1 MEKKKREE
9 FIDIAKGIAILCV
22 IIGHTWKN
30 AYPADKRLM
39 VFIYSFHMPLFF
51 ILSGWCL
58 KSTDVKIS
66 SVIVKKIKQLVVP
79 YVVINFIRTM
89 IMSPELFLKTEFW
102 RSLFYA
108 AGRDM
113 QKGLDGKPV
122 SQIGMT
128 WFLMSLF
135 MCQILYLCVKK
146 ISEEYEVSMW
156 LLIICLAMMA
166 SQLRDYFWLPLGIQ
180 AGVYGMFFYH
190 SGCVMKEKKIFEK
203 DLKKL
208 PVGSILIGLFV
219 WLLDIKV
226 GCVGVHQASYGGI
239 ISLAAP
245 VCGTYFVVKLSQ
257 FIYVKGAKISRF
269 LSWCGRFSLYIYA
282 IHALDVIGLSVIKRM
297 VLCVFG
303 LPSKKGALL
312 YCVIRIMVVV
322 IGARVLTVVSEVWRM
337 RRMHRAG

>member
-1 MEKKKREE
+1 M
-9 FIDIAKGIAILCV
+9 
-22 IIGHTWKN
+22 
-30 AYPADKRLM
+30 
-39 VFIYSFHMPLFF
+39 
-51 ILSGWCL
+51 
-58 KSTDVKIS
+58 
-66 SVIVKKIKQLVVP
+66 
-79 YVVINFIRTM
+79 
-89 IMSPELFLKTEFW
+89 
-102 RSLFYA
+102 
-108 AGRDM
+108 
-113 QKGLDGKPV
+113 
-122 SQIGMT
+122 
-128 WFLMSLF
+128 
-135 MCQILYLCVKK
+135 
-146 ISEEYEVSMW
+146 
-156 LLIICLAMMA
+156 
-166 SQLRDYFWLPLGIQ
+166 
-180 AGVYGMFFYH
+180 
-190 SGCVMKEKKIFEK
+190 
-203 DLKKL
+203 
-208 PVGSILIGLFV
+208 
-219 WLLDIKV
+219 

>member
-113 QKGLDGKPV
+113 QKGIDGKPV

-156 LLIICLAMMA
+156 LLIICLA
-166 SQLRDYFWLPLGIQ
+166 IQ

>member
-113 QKGLDGKPV
+113 QKGIDGKPV

-128 WFLMSLF
+128 WFLVYAITPPFPHPGCPES
-135 MCQILYLCVKK
+135 
-146 ISEEYEVSMW
+146 
-156 LLIICLAMMA
+156 
-166 SQLRDYFWLPLGIQ
+166 

>member
-113 QKGLDGKPV
+113 QKGIDGKPV

-180 AGVYGMFFYH
+180 A
-190 SGCVMKEKKIFEK
+190 
-203 DLKKL
+203 
-208 PVGSILIGLFV
+208 GSILIGLFV

>member
-89 IMSPELFLKTEFW
+89 IMSTELFLKTEFW

-113 QKGLDGKPV
+113 QKGIDGKPV

-226 GCVGVHQASYGGI
+226 GCVGVHQASYGI